1 MIFRKFCPMKLYV
14 LDNIIKEQLTLSN
27 PNNFNDVFDCALLRD
42 NDFLKNLKYEER
54 CYISNLK
61 VLCLFDVSNKLDNYD
76 EIKRY
81 FWSFYGDS
89 HRGICI
95 EFSIP
100 DEEFKN
106 TTSNGILKVTNEIQT
121 ISLNVNCFAGNVEYR
136 NDIINNIST
145 LKNTVNRTD
154 FFQIIKNGAFLKD
167 SIFSRENEFRIFKVC
182 DNKEALDFFPIE
194 NFSQKKIIF
203 GRECKD
209 SFKKLIFNSVGNK
222 YKIYFVNDKMEEK
235 IYEFK

>member
-1 MIFRKFCPMKLYV
+1 MELYV
-14 LDNIIKEQLTLSN
+14 LDNIMKEQLTLSN

-42 NDFLKNLKYEER
+42 NDFLKNLTDKER
-54 CYISNLK
+54 YYISQLK
-61 VLCLFDVSNKLDNYD
+61 VLCLFDVSKKVDNYD

-121 ISLNVNCFAGNVEYR
+121 ISLNVNCFAGNVEYGS
-136 NDIINNIST
+136 DIINNIST
-145 LKNTVNRTD
+145 LKNTINRTD

-167 SIFSRENEFRIFKVC
+167 VIFSRENEFRIFKIC
-182 DNKEALDFFPIE
+182 DNKEGVSFFSIKDFA
-194 NFSQKKIIF
+194 QKKIIF
-203 GRECKD
+203 GRECND
-209 SFKKLIFNSVGNK
+209 SFKKLIFKSVSER
-222 YKIYFVNDKMEEK
+222 YETYFINEKMEEEK
-235 IYEFK
+235 YEFK